1 MIYMTENCKFTE
13 NNQQNLIKLVYQAE
27 DIKTYLREL
36 KQYFDKN
43 LSNNDIIKKID
54 ELSEIFENFT
64 STALSTKMTA
74 LSVTVEELDK
84 TLIDT
89 NKKIEELKY
98 SLKDLNINSENIEKL
113 INKINDI
120 CSNCH
125 QRVSYIFDFI
135 KVKKEPRKDFKSWL
149 DLAWYWLSLRNF
161 AEIML
166 ILLLCAVIYIIYF
179 ASINQDKLKTTIRQ
193 TIKTTVQESLEGII
207 Y

>member
-1 MIYMTENCKFTE
+1 MTDCKFSDI
-13 NNQQNLIKLVYQAE
+13 NQQNLSKLVYQAD

-43 LSNNDIIKKID
+43 LSNNDIINKID
-54 ELSEIFENFT
+54 ELIELFESFT
-64 STALSTKMTA
+64 SSALSTKMSA

-89 NKKIEELKY
+89 NKKIEELKTLFT
-98 SLKDLNINSENIEKL
+98 SLNLNTEKIEII
-113 INKINDI
+113 INKMNLLCANCNEKINF
-120 CSNCH
+120 
-125 QRVSYIFDFI
+125 IFNLS
-135 KVKKEPRKDFKSWL
+135 VKKEPRKDFKSWL

>member
-1 MIYMTENCKFTE
+1 MTDCKFSDI
-13 NNQQNLIKLVYQAE
+13 NQQNLSKLVYQAD

-43 LSNNDIIKKID
+43 LSNNDIINKID
-54 ELSEIFENFT
+54 ELIELFESFT
-64 STALSTKMTA
+64 SSALSTKMSA
-74 LSVTVEELDK
+74 LSVTVAELDK

-89 NKKIEELKY
+89 NKKIEELKTLFI
-98 SLKDLNINSENIEKL
+98 SLNLNTEKIEII
-113 INKINDI
+113 INKINLL
-120 CSNCH
+120 CANCNEKI
-125 QRVSYIFDFI
+125 SYIFTFI
-135 KVKKEPRKDFKSWL
+135 KCKKEPRKDFKSWL

-179 ASINQDKLKTTIRQ
+179 VSINQDKLKATIRQ

>member
-84 TLIDT
+84 SLIDT
-89 NKKIEELKY
+89 NKKIEELKN
-98 SLKDLNINSENIEKL
+98 SFKELNINSANIEML